1 MEKNKNR
8 VGFIGI
14 IIQQREQTAQ
24 TLNQILSQFGHL
36 ILGRMGMPYRER
48 EINIIT
54 LIVDGSTEDIGALT
68 GKIGQIQGIKV
79 RSAFAKE

>member
-24 TLNQILSQFGHL
+24 ILNQILSQFGHL
-36 ILGRMGMPYRER
+36 ILGRMGMPYREKN
-48 EINIIT
+48 INIIT